1 MDGFHNLT
9 LTTSPIP
16 KLKATEVLVKIH
28 AVSLQVCLPPPYV
41 PLPLPIHPS
50 PAGNMLQII

>member
-9 LTTSPIP
+9 LTTSSIP
-16 KLKATEVLVKIH
+16 KLKVTEVLVKIH

-41 PLPLPIHPS
+41 PLPIHPS
-50 PAGNMLQII
+50 PAGSMLQII